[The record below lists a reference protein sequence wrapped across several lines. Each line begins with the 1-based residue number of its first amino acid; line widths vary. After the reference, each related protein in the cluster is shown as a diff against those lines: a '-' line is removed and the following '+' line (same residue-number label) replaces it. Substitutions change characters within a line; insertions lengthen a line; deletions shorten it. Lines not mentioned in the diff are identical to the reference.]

1 MHYELCIMNYK
12 LCIMNCK
19 KRFVLLLTVLLM
31 VNGTWSKMRLS
42 ESNQARLNCRVPA
55 FCAKRMVH
63 AQSTSYP
70 YLTFETTDGAKASIP
85 VISEEGVEIAINGNT
100 LTVGNQQFTL
110 TNLAKMYFST
120 TDETAAGIENVNDN
134 ESYTEIYDLQ
144 GKKVHVE
151 MVNGKSLNGKLPKG
165 IYIVKT
171 KEKTYKMMV
180 R

>member
-1 MHYELCIMNYK
+1 M
-12 LCIMNCK
+12 
-19 KRFVLLLTVLLM
+19 KRFVLLLTVLVGAL
-31 VNGTWSKMRLS
+31 TA
-42 ESNQARLNCRVPA
+42 QA
-55 FCAKRMVH
+55 
-63 AQSTSYP
+63 SGGSDYP

-85 VISEEGVEIAINGNT
+85 VSSLTMTINGNT
-100 LTVGNQQFTL
+100 LTVGDQQFTL

-144 GKKVHVE
+144 GKRLQVS
-151 MVNGKSLNGKLPKG
+151 MADGKSLNGQLPKG
-165 IYIVKT
+165 VYIVKT

>member
-1 MHYELCIMNYK
+1 
-12 LCIMNCK
+12 
-19 KRFVLLLTVLLM
+19 M
-31 VNGTWSKMRLS
+31 VNGKWS
-42 ESNQARLNCRVPA
+42 
-55 FCAKRMVH
+55 MVNG
-63 AQSTSYP
+63 QSTNFP
-70 YLTFETTDGAKASIP
+70 YLTFETTEGAKASIP
-85 VISEEGVEIAINGNT
+85 VSSLTMTIDGNT
-100 LTVGNQQFTL
+100 LTVGDQQFTL

>member
-1 MHYELCIMNYK
+1 M
-12 LCIMNCK
+12 
-19 KRFVLLLTVLLM
+19 KRFVLLLTVL
-31 VNGTWSKMRLS
+31 VGTLT
-42 ESNQARLNCRVPA
+42 A
-55 FCAKRMVH
+55 H
-63 AQSTSYP
+63 ASGGSDYP

-85 VISEEGVEIAINGNT
+85 VSSLTMTINGNT
-100 LTVGNQQFTL
+100 LTVGDQQFTL

-120 TDETAAGIENVNDN
+120 NDETAAGIENVNDN
-134 ESYTEIYDLQ
+134 DNENYTEIYDLQ

-171 KEKTYKMMV
+171 KEKTYKMIV

>member
-1 MHYELCIMNYK
+1 
-12 LCIMNCK
+12 
-19 KRFVLLLTVLLM
+19 M

-120 TDETAAGIENVNDN
+120 NDETAGIGEELSVKSD
-134 ESYTEIYDLQ
+134 EITEIYDLH
-144 GKKVHVE
+144 GKRISGS
-151 MVNGKSLNGKLPKG
+151 MVKNAIKREQSSSLELPSASILREANGQLPKG
-165 IYIVKT
+165 VYIVKT

>member
-1 MHYELCIMNYK
+1 M
-12 LCIMNCK
+12 
-19 KRFVLLLTVLLM
+19 KRFVLLLTVLLTVNGKWSM
-31 VNGTWSKMRLS
+31 VNG
-42 ESNQARLNCRVPA
+42 
-55 FCAKRMVH
+55 
-63 AQSTSYP
+63 QSTNFP
-70 YLTFETTDGAKASIP
+70 YLTFETTEGAKASIP
-85 VISEEGVEIAINGNT
+85 VSSLTMTINGNT
-100 LTVGNQQFTL
+100 LTVGDQQFTL

-120 TDETAAGIENVNDN
+120 NDETAAGIENVNDN
-134 ESYTEIYDLQ
+134 ENYTEIYDLQ

>member
-1 MHYELCIMNYK
+1 
-12 LCIMNCK
+12 
-19 KRFVLLLTVLLM
+19 M
-31 VNGTWSKMRLS
+31 VNGKWS
-42 ESNQARLNCRVPA
+42 
-55 FCAKRMVH
+55 MVNG
-63 AQSTSYP
+63 QSTNFP

-85 VISEEGVEIAINGNT
+85 VSSLTMTINGNT
-100 LTVGNQQFTL
+100 LTVGDQQFTL

-120 TDETAAGIENVNDN
+120 NDETAAGIENVNDN
-134 ESYTEIYDLQ
+134 ENYTEIYDLQ

>member
-1 MHYELCIMNYK
+1 
-12 LCIMNCK
+12 
-19 KRFVLLLTVLLM
+19 M
-31 VNGTWSKMRLS
+31 VNGKWS
-42 ESNQARLNCRVPA
+42 
-55 FCAKRMVH
+55 MVNG
-63 AQSTSYP
+63 QSTNFP
-70 YLTFETTDGAKASIP
+70 YLTFETTEGAKASIP
-85 VISEEGVEIAINGNT
+85 VSSLTMTIDGNT
-100 LTVGNQQFTL
+100 LTVGDQQFTL

-171 KEKTYKMMV
+171 KEKTYKLMV